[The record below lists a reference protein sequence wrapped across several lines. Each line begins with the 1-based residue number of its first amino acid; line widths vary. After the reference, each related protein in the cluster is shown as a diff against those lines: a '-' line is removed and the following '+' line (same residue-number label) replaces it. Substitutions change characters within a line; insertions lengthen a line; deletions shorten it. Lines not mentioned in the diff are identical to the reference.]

1 MGTFASSTHAQ
12 VKDDA
17 ILFSLTVKGEARQFE
32 VSGDALR
39 ECFGAQDSTG
49 SGLLKAFEH
58 GCEKIRETAQAALNA
73 PTDGVTML
81 GTGDFEE

>member
-17 ILFSLTVKGEARQFE
+17 IQFSLTIKGEARQFE

-39 ECFGAQDSTG
+39 ECFSAPDSTG

-58 GCEKIRETAQAALNA
+58 GSEKIRAAAQAALNA